1 MLEPL
6 LLEYLMGKREY
17 ECTPWGN
24 RAYNIFGWQKPCCLI
39 QDGCVGLFNELMND
53 MSWDNDRRASGNRAC
68 RQCMV
73 HSGCEP
79 SAVDH
84 TFWTSGG
91 LIATTRALLLNTCA
105 NPWTKPTLEEAKGL
119 PCGPM
124 AQASQMTVTGRP
136 LVQAMSA
143 A

>member
-17 ECTPWGN
+17 ECTLW
-24 RAYNIFGWQKPCCLI
+24 
-39 QDGCVGLFNELMND
+39 
-53 MSWDNDRRASGNRAC
+53 SNRAC

-105 NPWTKPTLEEAKGL
+105 SPWTKPTLEEAKG
-119 PCGPM
+119 PRM
-124 AQASQMTVTGRP
+124 KIVIV
-136 LVQAMSA
+136 LVSGLFVLALVGWLFLKRFGLA
-143 A
+143 